1 LQNGGAM
8 KMQALVSIVLA
19 GLVLAGCALDGT
31 EEETTS
37 TTEQGLSGNVHAAY
51 DYFVARGLTKRQSA
65 GIVGNLMQESSVIPT
80 AVQFGGGPGRGI
92 AQWSVGGRWDHSY
105 HDNVTWYAA
114 HHSESR
120 WALHTQLA
128 FTWYELHSVGGYGLG
143 ALRNTRTIRGA
154 TLVFMRDYEICGTCD
169 SSRRV
174 QYAQQVYNAYAAT
187 GRTIDVDDLDT
198 DAEEAVDVAEDPD
211 AE

>member
-1 LQNGGAM
+1 MNL
-8 KMQALVSIVLA
+8 KPVFFIVVA
-19 GLVLAGCALDGT
+19 GLVLAGCALDNT
-31 EEETTS
+31 ADETTS

-51 DYFVARGLTKRQSA
+51 DYFLARGLTKRQSA

-80 AVQFGGGPGRGI
+80 AVQYGGGPGRGI
-92 AQWSVGGRWDHSY
+92 AQWSVGGRWDRSS

-114 HHSESR
+114 QHGESR
-120 WALHTQLA
+120 WALRTQLA
-128 FTWYELHSVGGYGLG
+128 FIWYELHSVGGYGLG
-143 ALRNTRTIRGA
+143 ALRATTSIRGA

-169 SSRRV
+169 STRRI
-174 QYAQQVYNAYAAT
+174 QYATQVYNAYAAT
-187 GRTIDVDDLDT
+187 GRTIGPDDFDT